1 MAQKVNLTVKG
12 VIENMSWFTGDDG
25 KRYELFGAG
34 GGDELA
40 DRLEAPLLGQ
50 VPLVSELRA
59 GGDSGRPIV
68 LTDPDGE
75 AASVFARIAERVEV
89 ELAPTRRA
97 HPELKLLG

>member
-12 VIENMSWFTGDDG
+12 IIENMSWFTGDDG

-40 DRLEAPLLGQ
+40 ERLGAPLLGQ

-59 GGDSGRPIV
+59 GGDSGHPIV
-68 LTDPDGE
+68 LTEPDGE
-75 AASVFARIAERVEV
+75 AAQAFARIAERIEV
-89 ELAPTRRA
+89 ELVPTRRYNR
-97 HPELKLLG
+97 ELKVL